1 MEKESDSQLTTGQ
14 CLPAPN
20 NPAFRASVNH
30 AVRAALWNFEK
41 SGYTQEELADE
52 IADILDPPRLQSVI
66 NSRAEI
72 EDGLREAWKIID
84 VLYMD
89 ALDHN
94 GDSWPRARE
103 WQEKWARFK
112 ANTLLSRRP
121 EEPLEKNHERTQ
133 RLC

>member
-1 MEKESDSQLTTGQ
+1 MMEKETDSQLTTGQ
-14 CLPAPN
+14 GLPAPLCST
-20 NPAFRASVNH
+20 FRASVKD
-30 AVRAALWNFEK
+30 AVRAAFWNFER
-41 SGYTQEELADE
+41 SGYTPEELADE

-112 ANTLLSRRP
+112 PNTQGEAQPPVNNL
-121 EEPLEKNHERTQ
+121 
-133 RLC
+133 